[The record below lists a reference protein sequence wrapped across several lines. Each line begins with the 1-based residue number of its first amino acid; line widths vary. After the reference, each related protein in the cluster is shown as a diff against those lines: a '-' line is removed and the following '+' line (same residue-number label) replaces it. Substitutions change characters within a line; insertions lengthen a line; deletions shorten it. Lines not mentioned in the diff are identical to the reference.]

1 MAVRIVRTSRGQIFL
16 FGYAVVERRERK
28 HEVHDWLRDGYND
41 DVGNVRHAGVRKR
54 IDREIQ
60 CIDGRDGE
68 SGVET
73 EDQRRIRHTFRN
85 GKSRGC
91 GVRYP

>member
-28 HEVHDWLRDGYND
+28 HEIHDWLCDGYND
-41 DVGNVRHAGVRKR
+41 DVGDVRHAGIRKR

-60 CIDGRDGE
+60 RIDGRNGE

-85 GKSRGC
+85 GKSGGC
-91 GVRYP
+91 GV